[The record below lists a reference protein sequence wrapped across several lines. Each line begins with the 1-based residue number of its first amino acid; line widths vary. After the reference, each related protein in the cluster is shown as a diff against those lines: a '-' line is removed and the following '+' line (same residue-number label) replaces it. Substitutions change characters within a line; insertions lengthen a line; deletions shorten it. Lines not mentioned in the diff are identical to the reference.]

1 MYMYT
6 YIDIPK
12 KVGPTKK
19 IWSLEITDIFI
30 IMMTEAYF
38 VS

>member
-6 YIDIPK
+6 YIGIPK
-12 KVGPTKK
+12 NVGPTKK
-19 IWSLEITDIFI
+19 IWSLEITDICML
-30 IMMTEAYF
+30 MMPEAYI